1 MPIHR
6 LLQNRPLGPEEIN
19 RLATAYEQALQGIGL
34 VDQEDPLAEMVA
46 KKVIEIAQTGVRDPK
61 DIAALAVLNSFHAL
75 SG

>member
-34 VDQEDPLAEMVA
+34 VDREDPLAEMVA
-46 KKVIEIAQTGVRDPK
+46 KKVIEFAQTGVRDPK
-61 DIAALAVLNSFHAL
+61 DIAALAVMNS
-75 SG
+75 STP